1 MRLLSVLL
9 GDRARAEQIGEVV
22 RARSRGI
29 TQVRLPHVKKILL
42 AAQVGGMCEVQ
53 RAGKGL
59 AATLA
64 SILGDDYFAN
74 SVIEVI
80 GVVARDAVLFGFIEP
95 R

>member
-1 MRLLSVLL
+1 
-9 GDRARAEQIGEVV
+9 
-22 RARSRGI
+22 
-29 TQVRLPHVKKILL
+29 
-42 AAQVGGMCEVQ
+42 MCEVQ
-53 RAGKGL
+53 RASKGL